1 MKNWYVASDKEPSSK
16 LPKWKYSYFP
26 TLEIT
31 TSIPRNGC
39 VVDCVFCPQ
48 RTLQKTY
55 QGERFLSLDNFKRII
70 DKIPQ
75 EIRITFAGF
84 TEPWLNKHC
93 TDMVLYAHEKGHSIA
108 VFTTGI
114 GMRIE
119 DFERIRHIQFAP
131 KPNGGFVLHIPD
143 QERRA
148 KHPITPKYVEL
159 LNHIQVTHFNGQPIH
174 NYHWMCMGTPHECIR
189 DVISTADVPDM
200 WSRAGNLLGEA
211 ILKPELLNLK
221 DHFRSIYHGEQDMTC
236 SCDERLYHNVMLPN
250 GDVSLCCMD
259 YGLEHI
265 LGNLLEQEY
274 EDILPEPYS
283 CFKLCRFCEN
293 GVSPNS
299 EMILKEKENYN
310 L

>member
-1 MKNWYVASDKEPSSK
+1 MTTS

-55 QGERFLSLDNFKRII
+55 QGERFLSLENFKKII
-70 DKIPQ
+70 DKVPS

-84 TEPWLNKHC
+84 TEPWLNKDC
-93 TDMVLYAHEKGHSIA
+93 TEMVLYAHEKGHPIA
-108 VFTTGI
+108 IFTTGV
-114 GMRIE
+114 GMKLE
-119 DFERIRHIQFAP
+119 DFKRIRDIQFAP
-131 KPNGGFVLHIPD
+131 SPNGGFVLHIPD

-148 KHPITPKYVEL
+148 KHPLAPKYLEVL
-159 LNHIQVTHFNGQPIH
+159 RYIHLSHFYEKPIH
-174 NYHWMCMGTPHECIR
+174 NYHWMCMGTPHECVADI
-189 DVISTADVPDM
+189 ISSAQVPDM

-211 ILKPELLNLK
+211 ILKPELMNLK
-221 DHFRSIYHGEQDMTC
+221 NHFGSIYHGEQDMTC
-236 SCDERLYHNVMLPN
+236 KCDERLYHNVLLPN

-259 YGLEHI
+259 YGLDHI

-274 EDILPEPYS
+274 NDILPEPYS

-293 GVSPNS
+293 GISPES
-299 EMILKEKENYN
+299 DFVKEEKKNYN
-310 L
+310 LV

>member
-1 MKNWYVASDKEPSSK
+1 MDYK
-16 LPKWKYSYFP
+16 LPKWKYSKSP

-55 QGERFLSLDNFKRII
+55 TGERFLSFENFKKII
-70 DKIPQ
+70 DKVPQ

-84 TEPWLNKHC
+84 TEPWLNKYC
-93 TDMVLYAHEKGHSIA
+93 TDMVLYAHEKGHPIS

-114 GMRIE
+114 GMTIN
-119 DFERIRHIQFAP
+119 DFERIRHIKFASY
-131 KPNGGFVLHIPD
+131 PNGGFILHIPD

-148 KHPITPKYVEL
+148 KHPITPKYIEL
-159 LNHIQVTHFNGQPIH
+159 LRHIQITHFEKEPIH
-174 NYHWMCMGTPHECIR
+174 NYEWMCMGTPHESIF
-189 DVISTADVPDM
+189 DFISTSPVPMM
-200 WSRAGNLLGEA
+200 WSRAGNLYGEA
-211 ILKPELLNLK
+211 LLKPELINNP
-221 DHFRSIYHGEQDMTC
+221 FASIYHGEQDMTC
-236 SCDERLYHNVMLPN
+236 KCEERLYHNVMLPDGN
-250 GDVSLCCMD
+250 VTLCCMD

-274 EDILPEPYS
+274 EDIIPEPYS

-293 GVSPNS
+293 GISPNN
-299 EMILKEKENYN
+299 EFIMKEKENYN